1 MATISIKTKLAS
13 TDERPLNHR
22 VAVGRLICDANVMDR
37 QGTLHSHWRMLLN
50 ASGRNCVV
58 RVFGRITMSFLRF
71 TPALAAMILVSGPAL
86 AVPGNSMASA
96 AAAKPTRPTHA
107 TAAKPVTAAKP
118 AAKTA
123 MIATPR
129 HAASTPAGRMVTT
142 KTTTGKTI
150 TYNCSLPGNASKKAC
165 K

>member
-1 MATISIKTKLAS
+1 
-13 TDERPLNHR
+13 
-22 VAVGRLICDANVMDR
+22 
-37 QGTLHSHWRMLLN
+37 
-50 ASGRNCVV
+50 
-58 RVFGRITMSFLRF
+58 MSFLRF

-96 AAAKPTRPTHA
+96 AAAKPTKPTHA

-129 HAASTPAGRMVTT
+129 HVASTPAGRMVTT

-150 TYNCSLPGNASKKAC
+150 TYNCSLAGNASKKAC

>member
-1 MATISIKTKLAS
+1 
-13 TDERPLNHR
+13 
-22 VAVGRLICDANVMDR
+22 
-37 QGTLHSHWRMLLN
+37 
-50 ASGRNCVV
+50 
-58 RVFGRITMSFLRF
+58 MSYLRF
-71 TPALAAMILVSGPAL
+71 TPAFAAMILVAGPAL
-86 AVPGNSMASA
+86 AAPGNTMAPA
-96 AAAKPTRPTHA
+96 AAAKPAKPTHA
-107 TAAKPVTAAKP
+107 TAAKPVVAAKP